1 MATTLKLKADI
12 KKLKAAIDRKGTPAN
27 ILPKLKAQLEKVEN
41 ELASMKKGASPRK
54 VSTTKGT
61 TSTLSKLQKMV
72 QSKKYSVYQGSS
84 VDLQKDSDEGA
95 MHTGRRTSKGLKA
108 NQYGTA
114 KQNKGNVYY
123 EYRPNRLDVKQPKA
137 KQTYPKLA
145 DGGETNSRIKLYY
158 HETSGGAEYLTSE
171 KVEGSKKEGSLD
183 ARYII
188 RIDGA
193 SDHGG
198 ELILAEGSLRDRHKL
213 YYHETSGGAEYLTS
227 EKVKGSKKEG
237 TFQSQYIV
245 RIDGASDHG
254 GELIIKNQY
263 ASGGYMAKGGKTKD
277 EPKVIRGFSDDEA
290 YEYAQGGAVEHG
302 LMVGDKILKKMG
314 NAITVENDGKK
325 YVVNLNQGERVSM
338 ENFIQMDSRD
348 SYGHVY
354 FSEGGKLGK
363 VGSKTHRYDK

>member
-72 QSKKYSVYQGSS
+72 QSKKYSAYQGSN
-84 VDLQKDSDEGA
+84 VDLKKDADEGA

-137 KQTYPKLA
+137 KQTYPKLEKGGYMA
-145 DGGETNSRIKLYY
+145 EGGKINVAKIRAEYHKNEDNNAHSENVVLLAKHFGTESDLRDAKTILAKHEAIGHLPSYLRDERDALSSRLYKKMVIASQGKMEDGGET
-158 HETSGGAEYLTSE
+158 EEE
-171 KVEGSKKEGSLD
+171 E
-183 ARYII
+183 
-188 RIDGA
+188 
-193 SDHGG
+193 
-198 ELILAEGSLRDRHKL
+198 
-213 YYHETSGGAEYLTS
+213 
-227 EKVKGSKKEG
+227 
-237 TFQSQYIV
+237 Q
-245 RIDGASDHG
+245 
-254 GELIIKNQY
+254 
-263 ASGGYMAKGGKTKD
+263 
-277 EPKVIRGFSDDEA
+277 KVIRGFSDDEA